1 MLAGEQVTKHRTL
14 SARGQTAWVP
24 ILDLLFTSCVML
36 GRQRNLSDKLPD
48 LKMGMMMNVFLTGM
62 NVSHL
67 VLRTVPSLGIIN
79 IGYP

>member
-48 LKMGMMMNVFLTGM
+48 LKMGMMMNV
-62 NVSHL
+62 SHL